1 MYNDTEIDW
10 SKLETEHKKEI
21 KSKIQELRNL
31 LPSPE
36 LCGLCGHSIIV
47 EENHN
52 YFHNKKLVHKEC
64 WMTSIGDEIE
74 KHPLGY
80 LPPRML

>member
-1 MYNDTEIDW
+1 MFGVEIDW

-21 KSKIQELRNL
+21 KSKIQELRNQ
-31 LPSPE
+31 LPSSR
-36 LCGLCGHSIIV
+36 LCELCGHSIIV

-52 YFHNKKLVHKEC
+52 YFHNKNPVHKEC
-64 WMTSIGDEIE
+64 WMKSVGDEIE

-80 LPPRML
+80 LPPYML